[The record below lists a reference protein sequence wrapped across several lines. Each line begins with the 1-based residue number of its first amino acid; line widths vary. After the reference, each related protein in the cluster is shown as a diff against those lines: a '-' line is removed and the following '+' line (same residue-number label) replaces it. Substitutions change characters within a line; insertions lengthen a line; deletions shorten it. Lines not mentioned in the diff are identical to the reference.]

1 MLSGQ
6 QQPSRPEI
14 GGVVRYLESKP
25 FSVPTTSKP
34 MSEEKYDLRVMTF
47 AEFKD
52 KYGVTT
58 KEYNEL
64 CRLDQAGFLD

>member
-1 MLSGQ
+1 MK
-6 QQPSRPEI
+6 
-14 GGVVRYLESKP
+14 YLENKP
-25 FSVPTTSKP
+25 FSVPTCGKP
-34 MSEEKYDLRVMTF
+34 MSEEKYDLRVMPMADF
-47 AEFKD
+47 VE